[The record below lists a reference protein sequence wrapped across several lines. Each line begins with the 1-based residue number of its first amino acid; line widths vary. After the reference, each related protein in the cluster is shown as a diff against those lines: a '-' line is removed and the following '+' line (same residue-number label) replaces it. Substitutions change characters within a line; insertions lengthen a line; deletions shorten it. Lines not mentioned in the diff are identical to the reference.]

1 MKLLFIS
8 SKGSLDPI
16 ALLRRSCDD
25 TSVTSKKCP
34 SWVPHWHA
42 LDGVSLRRQLAY
54 LTGNAQPFRTSP
66 LFRNKTRAAGDSTFL
81 PGFDNGVLTCQGMLV
96 GRVAVAGL
104 STMNAG
110 DSQLTESSDLSRL
123 PIPYSSKKLTFRAI
137 YCNFLCI
144 AAAVNTYD
152 VSGVYGNFHD
162 RSFRQAYLLELLRIW
177 RSSYNAGFD
186 PKTQTWINAHRTFTI
201 HGRTIESRARW
212 MMWTLMVVRL
222 SRRAAL
228 DRYRHLLAGVRH
240 FIAPYLACMAE
251 SGMRLTITD
260 KGHIGWAHQRDGRG
274 MMRCTY

>member
-1 MKLLFIS
+1 MLTVRCGQWQTNWADFSQAFKAVIKVLEEQNTECSEHPNFEGLFQLRFDVSESQQSRPIPLMSALRLSSKARLTNPRDKVFALLGLLDDGTIYVPAPNYRVPAEDLCREMKLLFIS

-81 PGFDNGVLTCQGMLV
+81 PSFDNGVLTCHGMLV

-104 STMNAG
+104 STMDAG

-162 RSFRQAYLLELLRIW
+162 RSFR
-177 RSSYNAGFD
+177 
-186 PKTQTWINAHRTFTI
+186 
-201 HGRTIESRARW
+201 
-212 MMWTLMVVRL
+212 
-222 SRRAAL
+222 
-228 DRYRHLLAGVRH
+228 
-240 FIAPYLACMAE
+240 
-251 SGMRLTITD
+251 
-260 KGHIGWAHQRDGRG
+260 
-274 MMRCTY
+274 